1 MKPPDILAAIKPVV
15 EAFEKL
21 GVLYYIGGSV
31 ASSAYGIARATLD
44 VDMVSDL
51 KTQHVHSLV
60 TMLEASYYIDEE
72 MILEAIKNRASFN
85 LIHLETMLKVDVFIV
100 KEGLYHN
107 ESFKRRRK
115 DTMDEDETSVE
126 FYLASAEDIILN
138 KLDWY
143 RMGGC
148 ISDRQWHDVIGVLKV
163 QQSLLDMEYLQYW
176 ASELELTNL
185 LKQAYRDAGI
195 KPGQEL

>member
-72 MILEAIKNRASFN
+72 MILEAIKNRSSFN
-85 LIHLETMLKVDVFIV
+85 LIHLDTMLKVDVFIV
-100 KEGLYHN
+100 KEGLYHK

-115 DTMDEDETSVE
+115 DTMDEDEASVE
-126 FYLASAEDIILN
+126 FYLASPEDIILN

-163 QQSLLDMEYLQYW
+163 QQTLLDKEYLQYW